1 LFFAAS
7 NRRGID
13 VNIPMLPCP
22 SKMAAEIEK
31 SAASNRRGIDVSI
44 PMLPCPSKV
53 AAEVEED
60 DEGEKKSNLKKRL

>member
-1 LFFAAS
+1 
-7 NRRGID
+7 
-13 VNIPMLPCP
+13 
-22 SKMAAEIEK
+22 MAAEIEK